1 MADQAFDAFSQRRET
16 GTKDRVTERR
26 RVDTLTDPNRYVMPP
41 RRRLGVVASN
51 KSMFVA
57 PEKSN
62 ITAFAEGLSKI
73 QPEIMD
79 YITSKNAAENQK
91 QIEYG
96 IQEAMGKAATEAGD
110 TEFIDNEWKT
120 FGYEQQ
126 TAFLLGEEIGT
137 KLELDASN
145 RDLNEDYDT
154 WYQRWWDETN
164 QGNPAISTMN
174 PEHIGSFNKALSK
187 SVTKAQS
194 MDMIAVDK
202 KIDNEQ
208 KATASEV
215 IYKNYE
221 ELYKQGNIN
230 EEAWIAMKKDLT
242 YLNRLS
248 HKEQTD
254 IKVATLIKIATDP
267 KNLDKSALDVLL
279 KPGLGIQKD
288 PNGIDQV
295 TEMPNSLYHD
305 PEYHKDIRAAIEK
318 IARDKLAKDNAAFTA
333 KQREKT
339 VYNEF
344 ESDGY
349 KEVTDFIGYD
359 PAIVLKMDPKARSV
373 AIRLEKLGKDL
384 FTKHYDANIANKMD
398 HKAAMEKAVEVVKD
412 QMYMYESPGGFEAQ
426 QEFNRWFNDT
436 NFKIQETINS
446 DIGKAKLVE
455 VYATEGEAGFTRMFG
470 KLDQEQLDQIYD
482 VAVGRTSDL
491 KIEARKAESKT
502 DKKLEVAAAKGRKK
516 KEYAETSM
524 TYPEKSADFNVEFDR
539 LKARPGNSEL
549 TSEQIYNW
557 MMKQDKYKNL

>member
-96 IQEAMGKAATEAGD
+96 IQEAMGNAATEAGD
-110 TEFIDNEWKT
+110 TEFIDNQWKT

-164 QGNPAISTMN
+164 QGNPSISTMN

-202 KIDNEQ
+202 KIDTEQ
-208 KATASEV
+208 KATAAEV

-242 YLNRLS
+242 YLNRLT
-248 HKEQTD
+248 HTEQTD

-267 KNLDKSALDVLL
+267 DNLDKSALDVLL

-305 PEYHKDIRAAIEK
+305 PKYHKDIRAAIEK
-318 IARDKLAKDNAAFTA
+318 IAKDKQTKANAAYTAQQRDKAL
-333 KQREKT
+333 
-339 VYNEF
+339 YNEF
-344 ESDGY
+344 ETDGY
-349 KEVTDFIGYD
+349 KEVIDFIGYD
-359 PAIVLKMDPKARSV
+359 PAIVLKMEPGARSV
-373 AIRLEKLGKDL
+373 AVRLEKLGREL
-384 FTKHYDANIANKMD
+384 FTKHYDINIDKKMD
-398 HKAAMEKAVEVVKD
+398 HKTAMEKAVEVVKD

-426 QEFNRWFNDT
+426 QAYNRWFNDT
-436 NFKIQETINS
+436 NYKIQETIGS

-455 VYATEGEAGFTRMFG
+455 VYQTEGEAGFTRLFG
-470 KLDQEQLDQIYD
+470 KLDQEQLDQLYD
-482 VAVGRTSDL
+482 VAVGRTSEL
-491 KIEARKAESKT
+491 KIAERKAANKT
-502 DKKLEVAAAKGRKK
+502 DKKLKLEAQKGRKK
-516 KEYAETSM
+516 KEYADTSM
-524 TYPEKSADFNVEFDR
+524 TWTEKSPDFNIAFDKLR
-539 LKARPGNSEL
+539 ASPTNQNA
-549 TSEQIYNW
+549 TDEQIYDF
-557 MMKQDKYKNL
+557 MMTKDKYKNL

>member
-96 IQEAMGKAATEAGD
+96 IQEAMGNAATEAGD
-110 TEFIDNEWKT
+110 TEFIDNQWKT

-137 KLELDASN
+137 KLEIDASN

-164 QGNPAISTMN
+164 QGNPSISTMN

-194 MDMIAVDK
+194 LDMIAVDK
-202 KIDNEQ
+202 KIDAEQ

-248 HKEQTD
+248 HTEQTD
-254 IKVATLIKIATDP
+254 IKVATLIKIATNPD
-267 KNLDKSALDVLL
+267 NLDRSALDVLL

-305 PEYHKDIRAAIEK
+305 PKYHKDIRAAIEK
-318 IARDKLAKDNAAFTA
+318 IAKDKQTKANAAYTTE
-333 KQREKT
+333 QRNKT
-339 VYNEF
+339 RYNEF
-344 ESDGY
+344 ETDGFNHV
-349 KEVTDFIGYD
+349 EDFIGFD
-359 PAIVLKMDPKARSV
+359 ATLVNKMDPKPASK
-373 AIRLEKLGKDL
+373 ILRLEKIGKAL
-384 FTKHYDANIANKMD
+384 FTKHYNANIDNKMD
-398 HKAAMEKAVEVVKD
+398 HKTAMENAVEVVKD

-426 QEFNRWFNDT
+426 QEFNRWMTDT
-436 NFKIQETINS
+436 NFKIQETISS
-446 DIGKAKLVE
+446 DIGKTQLVE
-455 VYATEGEAGFTRMFG
+455 VYASEGEAGFTRMFG
-470 KLDQEQLDQIYD
+470 KLDQEQIDLIYD

-491 KIEARKAESKT
+491 KIEARKTANQT
-502 DKKLEVAAAKGRKK
+502 DKKLESAAEKGRKK
-516 KEYAETSM
+516 KDYADTTM
-524 TYPEKSADFNVEFDR
+524 TWAEKSSDFNIAFDKLR
-539 LKARPGNSEL
+539 ANPTNEKYTN
-549 TSEQIYNW
+549 EQIYNW
-557 MMKQDKYKNL
+557 MMKKDKYRNL